1 LSAVASMFN
10 LRQEDRSK
18 VLLMGSV
25 FFLAGISEMLNYT
38 SFMAIFNSRAGT
50 GYLPLMYLIEAF
62 VLPVEG
68 WLMSLMSQR
77 LSKPRFMVG
86 MYLLFIALLATNGAV
101 LILLRYIGAHWFW
114 YYIQLFL
121 VSNFVVRQQTLL
133 MWATAFDLCPTQQ
146 AKRVMPV
153 FVLCAITGGMVAG
166 ILSGTLAPHIG
177 PEWLYVL
184 ASVMLLSG
192 LPNFIRSIRLY
203 LLPLTVAGRE
213 GEEPEAS
220 GETGSSMKYVRGIL
234 RSPFLLAVIG
244 VMTLMPAVY
253 FVMEYQYFTSAQ
265 EAFPDEAKLTSFYGW
280 MTILLFGLAFLL
292 QAFASRLIERLGSS
306 NTILA
311 ISGVFFI
318 SFGVVSLFIDSPYAL
333 AAAAGGYC
341 LTYLLLYYFAEPG
354 YQFFFK
360 MLPLDERDGYRYTAQ
375 GIASSAGILLGS
387 ALSMLHS
394 ELGLALTTQAVIAT
408 AVALA
413 LLLLS
418 WTTRFLYIKQLVRY
432 LKSGTKAIRNVLEDF
447 LESMGNEQVRQ
458 AALAYLRHPDE
469 SIQRVT
475 LELFAERPDPAAA
488 EDLLAYAERSAG
500 SGRNRAQAIAVIHP
514 DGWRRA
520 SAERRAALMAD
531 PDGDVRAIV
540 YRRQFEAE
548 TRPEVR
554 REWIRK
560 AYTDPSPAVRAEGLR
575 ATEAG
580 SELEDRLREMLRAG
594 GESAILACGI
604 IRDRKLGNLAQDVM
618 FCMLEPLPA
627 VRAAAVRA
635 LGGIGGGEAATSL
648 LDLLIGSDAE
658 LRGAIEEA
666 LLDLGQNGMAVLTRF
681 LDSPNHDLW
690 RTAVGVCSRL
700 ASAREMEELIVPSC
714 VARLSELSA
723 IRGYAD
729 RIRAAGGEWGDLA
742 ARRGEEMTRAV
753 LDAVWNV
760 MIRFGD
766 ERSIPRLRQAVE
778 DRDEETRDH
787 GLEIL
792 SEGIGHPKLSAALFQ
807 FYSRRSD
814 KDGETEAGPD
824 GIGAGSVSPV
834 NDPWMQ
840 AIAIKA
846 GIAEGESVL
855 MGNWEYLSAL
865 DKMVFLKQVPLF
877 SEISVEELGRVAGIA
892 VEKIYEEGSFLVRQ
906 GEPGHSLVLIVD
918 GHVEISGKTDDGRE
932 GTIGVLG
939 PMQTFGEA
947 GLFDVRP
954 SPVSAQ
960 VILGDARVLEIDG
973 REAAR
978 LVRLYPDIGVGL
990 LRSIGGR
997 LRTMEQLLLKLG

>member
-1 LSAVASMFN
+1 MFN
-10 LRQEDRSK
+10 LRQEDRGK
-18 VLLMGSV
+18 VLTMGSV
-25 FFLAGISEMLNYT
+25 FFLAGVSEMLNYT

-50 GYLPLMYLIEAF
+50 GYLPLMYMIEAF

-68 WLMSLMSQR
+68 WLLSLMSQR
-77 LSKPRFMVG
+77 LSKPRFMIG
-86 MYLLFIALLATNGAV
+86 MYLLFIALLAANGAA
-101 LILLRYIGAHWFW
+101 LLLLRYFGAGWFW
-114 YYIQLFL
+114 FYIQLFL
-121 VSNFVVRQQTLL
+121 VSNFIVRQQTLL

-153 FVLCAITGGMVAG
+153 FVLCAIVGGMAAG
-166 ILSGTLAPHIG
+166 VLSGTLAPMTG

-184 ASVMLLSG
+184 AAVMLLAG
-192 LPNFIRSIRLY
+192 FPNFARSIRMY
-203 LLPLTVAGRE
+203 LLPLTFAGGGDGRQ
-213 GEEPEAS
+213 EAS
-220 GETGSSMKYVRGIL
+220 GETGSSMTYVLAIL

-244 VMTLMPAVY
+244 VMTFMPAVY

-265 EAFPDEAKLTSFYGW
+265 AAFPDEAKLTSFYGW
-280 MTILLFGLAFLL
+280 MVILLFGLAFLL
-292 QAFASRLIERLGSS
+292 QLFASRLIERLGSG

-318 SFGVVSLFIDSPYAL
+318 SFGAVALLIDSPYAL
-333 AAAAGGYC
+333 AAASAGYC

-360 MLPLDERDGYRYTAQ
+360 MLPLDQRDGYRYTAQ
-375 GIASSAGILLGS
+375 GIAASAGILLGS

-394 ELGLALTTQAVIAT
+394 ELGWPLTAQAVVAT
-408 AVALA
+408 AASLV

-418 WTTRFLYIKQLVRY
+418 WTTRFLYIKELVRY
-432 LKSGTKAIRNVLEDF
+432 LKSSSKAIRNVLADF
-447 LESMGNEQVRQ
+447 LESMGNERVRQ
-458 AALAYLRHPDE
+458 TVLSYLRHPDE

-475 LELFAERPDPAAA
+475 LELFAERPDPAAT
-488 EDLLAYAERSAG
+488 EDLLAYAERASG
-500 SGRNRAQAIAVIHP
+500 SGRAQAIAVIHQ
-514 DGWRRA
+514 DGWRRVPDG
-520 SAERRAALMAD
+520 RRAALMANRD
-531 PDGDVRAIV
+531 DAVRAVV

-554 REWIRK
+554 RAWIRE
-560 AYTDPSPAVRAEGLR
+560 ALDDPSPAVRAEGLR
-575 ATEAG
+575 AMEAG
-580 SELEDRLREMLRAG
+580 GELEERLREMLRAG

-604 IRDRKLGNLAQDVM
+604 IRDRRLKNLLHDVM
-618 FCMLEPLPA
+618 FCLLEPLPA
-627 VRAAAVRA
+627 VRIAAVRA
-635 LGGIGGGEAATSL
+635 IGRVGDGEAATSL

-666 LLDLGQNGMAVLTRF
+666 LFELGTDGMAVLSRF
-681 LDSPNHDLW
+681 LDSPNHDMW
-690 RTAVGVCSRL
+690 RTAVGVCGRL
-700 ASAREMEELIVPSC
+700 ANGREMDELIVPSC
-714 VARLSELSA
+714 IGKLAELSA
-723 IRGYAD
+723 IRGYVEQ
-729 RIRAAGGEWGDLA
+729 IRAAGGAWGELA
-742 ARRGEEMTRAV
+742 ARRGDEMARAL
-753 LDAVWNV
+753 LDSIWDV

-778 DRDEETRDH
+778 DPDEETRDH

-807 FYSRRSD
+807 YYRQRSGG
-814 KDGETEAGPD
+814 DGDAGPAD
-824 GIGAGSVSPV
+824 GGSPV

-846 GIAEGESVL
+846 GIVEGASVL
-855 MGNWEYLSAL
+855 MESWEYLSAL
-865 DKMVFLKQVPLF
+865 DKMVFLRQVPLF

-892 VEKIYEEGSFLVRQ
+892 VEKNYEEGSYLVRQ
-906 GEPGHSLVLIVD
+906 GEPGRALVLIVE
-918 GHVEISGKTDDGRE
+918 GHVELSGMTDDGRE

-939 PMQTFGEA
+939 PMQTLGEA
-947 GLFDVRP
+947 GLFDDRP

-960 VILGDARVLEIDG
+960 VILGGARVLEIDG
-973 REAAR
+973 HEAAR